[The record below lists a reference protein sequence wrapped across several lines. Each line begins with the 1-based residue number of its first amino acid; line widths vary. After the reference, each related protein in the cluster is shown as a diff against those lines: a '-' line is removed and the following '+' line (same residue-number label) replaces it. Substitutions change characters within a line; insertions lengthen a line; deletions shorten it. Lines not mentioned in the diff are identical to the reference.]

1 MPIYI
6 TNIKVRYQSINE
18 ILMIKKYWNLIGWE
32 PFLAIIT
39 WEPDFFQVCSFCRM
53 LKGHKN
59 FRFTIIRDKT
69 KDFIFLKSPK
79 NLVFWPFWPFL
90 TSFFYQKNPALSHI
104 TKYRPPNTI
113 LSFRKNKCANSE
125 KTYGQTEGQ
134 TVYRAEGQTLFHRT
148 LSGHVRVPNKR
159 NHKISL
165 RSNIAWQ
172 L

>member
-1 MPIYI
+1 MRTRFFPGM
-6 TNIKVRYQSINE
+6 Q
-18 ILMIKKYWNLIGWE
+18 
-32 PFLAIIT
+32 FLQT
-39 WEPDFFQVCSFCRM
+39 VKD
-53 LKGHKN
+53 HKN
-59 FRFTIIRDKT
+59 FRFTTILDIT

-159 NHKISL
+159 NHKRSL

>member
-1 MPIYI
+1 MTIYI
-6 TNIKVRYQSINE
+6 PKIKVRYKSINE
-18 ILMIKKYWNLIGWE
+18 ILTIKGYWTLIGWE

-39 WEPDFFQVCSFCRM
+39 WEPDFSQVCSFCRL
-53 LKGHKN
+53 LKDHKN
-59 FRFTIIRDKT
+59 FRFTTILDIT
-69 KDFIFLKSPK
+69 KDFLKSPK

-159 NHKISL
+159 NHKRSL